1 MIRFIGLCCLFFMI
15 AIQGCFALETKR
27 IDYLLDT
34 IESDYK
40 NEVDYKKI
48 SNNLFKEINTFDK
61 NLRIYNSGKKAFL
74 YKENSMIKAFN
85 LPENNN
91 RESWK
96 NLLTN
101 LIEIVSENSV
111 KINDNYN
118 NFEMHMVKTI
128 SRGLDKYSRTEKTS
142 NNIKKVTYEVKDNII
157 VIKTFAFYKGISSDI
172 RDIVLKNKHCS
183 GLILDL
189 RDNKG
194 GDFGEAIRTSDLFLD
209 DALITYSVEKNDMKK
224 YFKSSKGDILEGK
237 SIAILVNKL
246 TASASEVVVG
256 ALSEQSRATIIGTNT
271 YGKGTLQTIHNIDN
285 NIIYITHGFFY
296 TPSGKKI
303 EDVGISPQ
311 ICTGID
317 NKCNIANKNPNND
330 VLIGINLIKNKI
342 G

>member
-1 MIRFIGLCCLFFMI
+1 MV
-15 AIQGCFALETKR
+15 IQCCFAYETKH
-27 IDYLLDT
+27 IGYLFDT
-34 IESDYK
+34 IESDYSDDA
-40 NEVDYKKI
+40 DYKRI
-48 SNNLFKEINTFDK
+48 SNNLFNAINSFDK

-74 YKENSMIKAFN
+74 YKENSLIKAFN

-91 RESWK
+91 NRESWK
-96 NLLTN
+96 NVLIN
-101 LIEIVSENSV
+101 LIEVAKDNSV

-118 NFEMHMVKTI
+118 SFEMHLIKTI
-128 SRGLDKYSRTEKTS
+128 SKGLDKYSRIERTS
-142 NNIKKVTYEVKDNII
+142 NIKKITYEVKDNVI

-172 RDIVLKNKHCS
+172 RDIVLKNKHCN

-209 DALITYSVEKNDMKK
+209 DALITYSVEKNDIKK

-246 TASASEVVVG
+246 TASAAEVVVG

-271 YGKGTLQTIHNIDN
+271 YGKGALQTIHNIDN
-285 NIIYITHGFFY
+285 NVLYITHGFFY